1 MNKSNIFLSLET
13 NGFQTKNTYLMD
25 SNGEFKETYFTKG
38 DVQLIV
44 TTKGNDVLWDTIV
57 YSDKNDSGSTIFSNE
72 NDVRDWLYKF
82 SGAFN
87 ESGVF
92 NTYSKMFHKSVIK

>member
-1 MNKSNIFLSLET
+1 MNKSNFFLSLE
-13 NGFQTKNTYLMD
+13 NCGFQTKNTNLMD
-25 SNGEFKETYFTKG
+25 SNGEFKETYFTKR

-72 NDVRDWLYKF
+72 NDVKDWLYKF